1 MSDTHAGTPPHG
13 LGYAGITAK
22 WGWFVALGVGLVLL
36 GILALGDVV
45 TFAVISVIF
54 IGAML
59 LVGGIFQIL
68 HAFMTKDWRAFA
80 LDLFMGVLYV
90 IAGLLVMREP
100 VKGSVVLTLFVIAAL
115 LVGGI
120 VRIIVSL
127 QHRRMSHWW
136 LLLLGGVV
144 SVILAV
150 ILTIMLFGM
159 LPWSGLW
166 ILGTLIAVE
175 LLVQGLA
182 WIAFGV
188 ALRGLARSAA

>member
-1 MSDTHAGTPPHG
+1 MSDLHAESSPRG
-13 LGYAGITAK
+13 LGYAQITAK

-59 LVGGIFQIL
+59 LVGGIFQIV
-68 HAFMTKDWRAFA
+68 HAFMTKNWRAFA

-90 IAGLLVMREP
+90 AAGLLVMREP
-100 VKGSVVLTLFVIAAL
+100 VRGSVVLTLFVIAAL

-120 VRIIVSL
+120 TRIMVAL
-127 QHRRMSHWW
+127 QHRHMAQWW

-150 ILTIMLFGM
+150 ILTIVLYGM

-175 LLVQGLA
+175 LLVQGLC
-182 WIAFGV
+182 WIAFGF
-188 ALRGLARSAA
+188 ALRGLARTAG